1 MPGIGMNPG
10 KTPIFDAIAFDAAVA
25 AVAAPLF
32 GFLNAS
38 RTCCPLHDAP
48 FAGITTPSVYLV
60 KEFPSDI
67 VHSPLLGSP
76 LGAVIRIPIQ
86 FKASFNDAILVSCRK
101 RRGTQRKKKKKNAR

>member
-1 MPGIGMNPG
+1 M
-10 KTPIFDAIAFDAAVA
+10 FDAAAFDA

-38 RTCCPLHDAP
+38 RTCCALHDAP

-60 KEFPSDI
+60 RDFPSEI
-67 VHSPLLGSP
+67 LHSPLLGSP

-86 FKASFNDAILVSCRK
+86 FKASFNDAILASCRK
-101 RRGTQRKKKKKNAR
+101 KGQNAEKKYLKTTLYHSFGRQ